1 MTLFNFFLFA
11 IATLTIAVVVIS
23 AFLLWLSEDGV
34 KDDTQ
39 MKPEGLMRRLRVW
52 LTRPTPRIAYRRD
65 VKGRFRKVRKG

>member
-52 LTRPTPRIAYRRD
+52 LTRSTPRIAYRRD